1 MQTIAGLSINDTFMR
16 PAVIS
21 GPPVKCTII
30 GFRYYTSRNN
40 GRTSLVADYLVE
52 DGDKV
57 YQSFDGIDRVKK
69 WSLAGSDDGTEGQD
83 RESYSDDQDRDS
95 YLVSD

>member
-1 MQTIAGLSINDTFMR
+1 MCNEALGLTKGAEMQEIAGIKINDTFMR

-21 GPPVKCTII
+21 GAPSKCTVI

-57 YQSFDGIDRVKK
+57 YQTFDGIDRVKGWMK
-69 WSLAGSDDGTEGQD
+69 
-83 RESYSDDQDRDS
+83 
-95 YLVSD
+95 

>member
-1 MQTIAGLSINDTFMR
+1 MQEIAGLKVNDVFMR

-21 GPPVKCTII
+21 GPATRCTII

-57 YQSFDGIDRVKK
+57 YQSFDGIDRVKAWTK
-69 WSLAGSDDGTEGQD
+69 A
-83 RESYSDDQDRDS
+83 
-95 YLVSD
+95 